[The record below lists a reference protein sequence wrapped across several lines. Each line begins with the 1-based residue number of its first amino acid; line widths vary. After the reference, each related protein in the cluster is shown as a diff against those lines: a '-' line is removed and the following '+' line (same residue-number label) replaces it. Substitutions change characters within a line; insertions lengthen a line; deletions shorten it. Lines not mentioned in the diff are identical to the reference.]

1 MEEQI
6 LYTETANEQDVGKRL
21 DIYISQNFPDLS
33 RSRVQKLIKEGNV
46 VSDETL
52 VIDSSKKIKLG
63 DSFQINIPPA
73 EEAIPQAENIPL
85 DIVYEDESLLVVNK
99 PAGMTVHPA
108 AGAHCGTL
116 VNALLYHCKGSLSGI
131 GGVKRPGIVHRI
143 DKDTSGLLV
152 VAKNDIAHRKL
163 CEQFSEHSIERT
175 YYAIVYGVPNP
186 LIGRIEG
193 NIGRSPYD
201 RKKMAILQRG
211 GKYAATN
218 YKTEDIFDNA
228 VSLVK
233 CTLETGR
240 THQIR
245 VHMSSIGCNLI
256 GDKVYEKSHKTRI
269 LLSKEK
275 KDYVNSFPR
284 QALHA
289 ATLGFI
295 HPQTGEKLLFA
306 SEFPT
311 DIRKLLNILGH
322 KFKSIKNI

>member
-108 AGAHCGTL
+108 AGAHSGTL

-186 LIGRIEG
+186 LIGRIE
-193 NIGRSPYD
+193 NKRWYREPP
-201 RKKMAILQRG
+201 
-211 GKYAATN
+211 N
-218 YKTEDIFDNA
+218 
-228 VSLVK
+228 
-233 CTLETGR
+233 
-240 THQIR
+240 
-245 VHMSSIGCNLI
+245 
-256 GDKVYEKSHKTRI
+256 HK
-269 LLSKEK
+269 LKE
-275 KDYVNSFPR
+275 
-284 QALHA
+284 
-289 ATLGFI
+289 
-295 HPQTGEKLLFA
+295 
-306 SEFPT
+306 
-311 DIRKLLNILGH
+311 
-322 KFKSIKNI
+322 